1 MNVDHV
7 ISMFIAQGKGGPFG
21 LWEIVK
27 VVKEELGV
35 QKNAEIWS
43 QSMQIVRALLQSGI
57 RAGDSPYT
65 NRGDFVAWP
74 DNELEAIVARIEN
87 EWVNS
92 SREPNLPDSPWF
104 GPDA

>member
-1 MNVDHV
+1 
-7 ISMFIAQGKGGPFG
+7 MFIAQGKGGPFG